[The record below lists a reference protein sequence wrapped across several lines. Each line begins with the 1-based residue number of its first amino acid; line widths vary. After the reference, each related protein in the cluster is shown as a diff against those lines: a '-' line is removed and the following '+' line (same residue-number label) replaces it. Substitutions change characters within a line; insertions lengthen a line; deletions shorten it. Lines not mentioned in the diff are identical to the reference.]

1 MQLQH
6 RHIII
11 SGGGT
16 GGHIFPALAIAN
28 ALRDKLSESKILF
41 IGSKG
46 KMEME
51 KVPAAG
57 YPIEGLWISG
67 LKRKFTL
74 ENLSFPFKIISSLFR
89 AWRIIRRFRPDV
101 VAGVGGYASGPT
113 LRMASIMG
121 IPTLIQEQNS
131 FPGIT
136 NKLLARS
143 VDRICVAYP
152 GMDKYF
158 PAEKITR
165 TGNPI
170 RQEILDIDGKR
181 EKAAKYFNLQPDLKT
196 VLVIGGS
203 QGAVSINRSIEEILP
218 MVRDASIQL
227 IWQTGNT
234 YFEKASEAAM
244 RLSYEGLHVTEFIQ
258 PMDLAYAMADLV
270 ISRAGAI
277 AISEL
282 SALGKPVIFIPLP
295 TAAEDHQMKNAL
307 SLAENNAALVI
318 RDDEAGEKL
327 GNLLMDLIKNEKK
340 QEELRENISAFA
352 VLDADKRIAEEIIQ
366 LMERK

>member
-16 GGHIFPALAIAN
+16 GGHVFPALAIAN
-28 ALRDKLSESKILF
+28 ALRDKLPGSEILF

-67 LKRKFTL
+67 LKREVSF
-74 ENLSFPFKIISSLFR
+74 ENLSFPFKIISSLFK
-89 AWRIIRRFRPDV
+89 AWRIIRRFKPQV

-113 LRMASIMG
+113 LRVASMMG

-131 FPGIT
+131 YPGIT
-136 NKLLARS
+136 NKLLAGAA
-143 VDRICVAYP
+143 DRICVAYP

-158 PAEKITR
+158 PLEKIVQ

-170 RQEILDIDGKR
+170 RQEILDIEGKR
-181 EKAAKYFNLQPDLKT
+181 EKAAKYFSLQSGLKT

-203 QGAVSINRSIEEILP
+203 QGAVSINRSIEGILP
-218 MVRDASIQL
+218 QVREGGIQL
-227 IWQTGNT
+227 IWQTGKT
-234 YFEKASEAAM
+234 YLSKAEEAAR
-244 RLSYEGLHVTEFIQ
+244 RLNYKGLHVTQFIQ
-258 PMDLAYAMADLV
+258 PMDLAYAIADV
-270 ISRAGAI
+270 VVSRAGAI

-307 SLAENNAALVI
+307 SLAEKNAALVI
-318 RDDEAGEKL
+318 KDSEACEKL
-327 GNLLMDLIKNEKK
+327 ADLLLDLVKDEKW
-340 QEELRENISAFA
+340 QEELRKNINSFA
-352 VLDADKRIAEEIIQ
+352 VRDADQRIADEIIQ
-366 LMERK
+366 LMENR